1 MSFPIFDIHSLY
13 GDSLFEKSESAE
25 SLQSRRDQCPQLE
38 MLLIPAKPKDYLY
51 SGAMERLRAETAA
64 SSTTFPCLRVD
75 PWRLDEAL
83 ELIQQ
88 SQEAALFLHPFEEHI
103 YPTHKNFYE
112 VVEQASKRGRPIIL
126 ASGYLP
132 YSHAAQI
139 LPLIRD
145 FPKQIFILTHGA
157 QINICGLHISEA
169 FEIFESC
176 SNTYFESSGI
186 YRQDYIERAVAEL
199 GAERVL
205 FGSGGPHYD
214 FQYELKRI
222 LYLNVS
228 DSDRHLI
235 LYQNARRV
243 LGLDLE

>member
-1 MSFPIFDIHSLY
+1 MSFPIFDIHCLF
-13 GDSLFEKSESAE
+13 GDSLFEKSESAA
-25 SLQSRRDQCPQLE
+25 SMQTRRDQYPELE
-38 MLLIPAKPKDYLY
+38 ALLIPAKPKDYLY
-51 SGAMERLRAETAA
+51 PGAMEELRVATKSLAA
-64 SSTTFPCLRVD
+64 TFPCLRVD
-75 PWRLDEAL
+75 PWRSKEAE
-83 ELIQQ
+83 ELIEQ
-88 SQEAALFLHPFEEHI
+88 SREPAVFLHPFEEHM
-103 YPTHKNFYE
+103 YPTHKNFYS
-112 VVEQASKRGRPIIL
+112 VVEHAAKKKRPVII

-145 FPKQIFILTHGA
+145 FPEHPFILTHGA
-157 QINICGLHISEA
+157 QINICGLHITEA

-176 SNTYFESSGI
+176 PNTYFETSGI
-186 YRQDYIERAVAEL
+186 YRQDYIERAVSEL
-199 GAERVL
+199 GAKRVL

-214 FQYELKRI
+214 FHYELKRI

-235 LYQNARRV
+235 LYKNARRV